1 MALNT
6 FRRRLK
12 LLIPAVNNDELKEM
26 RGNLAMVATMVAN
39 ASFQIGL
46 NPPGGVVQDLE
57 GFVGFPT
64 PRDPNQARPGQSVFA
79 MLDTSNYQRYLWIN
93 NLSFYTSVITCVWLV
108 SGLPINPGFPS
119 FLLSTLMIVCL
130 GLLAISYSL
139 GAFIVTPH
147 DYHTSLYIFYVVL
160 SFFAVMVI
168 LVLVARFLAIFIRDP
183 DVDNHAHEN

>member
-93 NLSFYTSVITCVWLV
+93 NLSFYTSV
-108 SGLPINPGFPS
+108 
-119 FLLSTLMIVCL
+119 
-130 GLLAISYSL
+130 SL